1 MSTSPSCVRPVLLTS
16 CDTTDASSDEETSKK
31 VSAPAPAAAA
41 AIGRR
46 RFEDEDAEDEIK
58 DDWEEDEEKPAPA
71 PAAPTKKKGTVKQKI
86 AEKEA
91 AERRRQ
97 ELGLEVSSI
106 ESANGHRDTDCVCTC
121 RATTKMRTRKILQ
134 RGGDKRK
141 RHS

>member
-1 MSTSPSCVRPVLLTS
+1 VRPVLLTS

-58 DDWEEDEEKPAPA
+58 DDWEEEDEEKPAPA

-106 ESANGHRDTDCVCTC
+106 ELANGHRDTDCVCTC